1 VTLVQN
7 ARERW
12 LLYDDSTVF
21 IMPRAS
27 GTVAK
32 LLVHNAI
39 LALYVKDLRTVNVV
53 GLVNGGN
60 NLCFMISSFV
70 FCGCLPKLAH
80 QSENCTLCG
89 ELKVL
94 ARSIS
99 WNLPHGEGV
108 RHERLRQCAKLRL
121 VKYLHDYQLLM
132 PEKRSTT
139 GRQGDWDMLK
149 KCPSTENLTVPQAVF
164 VLHYD

>member
-1 VTLVQN
+1 MTLVRN
-7 ARERW
+7 AREQW

-89 ELKVL
+89 ELWG
-94 ARSIS
+94 AQGF
-99 WNLPHGEGV
+99 GEK
-108 RHERLRQCAKLRL
+108 HFLEFA
-121 VKYLHDYQLLM
+121 
-132 PEKRSTT
+132 T
-139 GRQGDWDMLK
+139 W
-149 KCPSTENLTVPQAVF
+149 
-164 VLHYD
+164 